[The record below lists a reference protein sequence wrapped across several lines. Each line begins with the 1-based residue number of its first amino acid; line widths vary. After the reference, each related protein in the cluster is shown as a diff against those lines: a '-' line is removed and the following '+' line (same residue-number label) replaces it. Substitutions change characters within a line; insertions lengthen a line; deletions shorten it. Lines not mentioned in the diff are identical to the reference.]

1 MPRGRALLLLGAVA
15 LIWGLTWPV
24 NKAMLQEMPPLLMLT
39 WRSVIAT
46 IVLFAMAL
54 PRGRLTLPPRED
66 MPVLLSITVLHMVGF
81 TVLAFV
87 GLSFVSTGRS
97 VVLSYTTPLWVM
109 PGAALFLKEKLSKR
123 RALGVGVGLTG
134 LVVLFNPLAL
144 DWSDRTAVLGN
155 LALLGAAFLW
165 AGSILHIR
173 GHVWRSTPFQLI
185 PWEALLA
192 TVLLAA
198 LAFVF
203 GELRW
208 VEWHLSL
215 ILLML
220 FSAVIG
226 NALSFWAIATA
237 GRGLSALTISLGL
250 LMTPLVSIVTATL
263 ALGEPLTLTL
273 ILAAGLIL
281 GGVALGTTG
290 EKSPA

>member
-1 MPRGRALLLLGAVA
+1 MA

-24 NKAMLQEMPPLLMLT
+24 NKAMLAEMPPLLMLT

-46 IVLFAMAL
+46 VVLFAMAL
-54 PRGRLTLPPRED
+54 PGGRLILPPRED
-66 MPVLLSITVLHMVGF
+66 LPVLLSITVLHMVGF

-109 PGAALFLKEKLSKR
+109 PGAALFLKEKLNAR
-123 RALGVGVGLTG
+123 RALGVGIGLTG
-134 LVVLFNPLAL
+134 LIVLFNPLAL
-144 DWSDRTAVLGN
+144 DWSDPIAVWGN
-155 LALLGAAFLW
+155 LALLGAALLW

-173 GHVWRSTPFQLI
+173 GHRWHSTPFQLI

-198 LAFVF
+198 LTLVF
-203 GELRW
+203 GQFRW

-215 ILLML
+215 VLLML

-226 NALSFWAIATA
+226 NALSFWGIAMA
-237 GRGLSALTISLGL
+237 GRGLPAVTISLGL
-250 LMTPLVSIVTATL
+250 LTTPLISIATATW

-273 ILAAGLIL
+273 ILAAALIL

-290 EKSPA
+290 EKSPP

>member
-1 MPRGRALLLLGAVA
+1 MA

-24 NKAMLQEMPPLLMLT
+24 NKAMLAEMPPLLMLT

-46 IVLFAMAL
+46 VVLFAMAL
-54 PRGRLTLPPRED
+54 PGGRLILPPRED
-66 MPVLLSITVLHMVGF
+66 LPVLLSITVLHMVGF

-109 PGAALFLKEKLSKR
+109 PGAALFLKEKLNAR
-123 RALGVGVGLTG
+123 RALGVGIGLTG
-134 LVVLFNPLAL
+134 LIVLFNPLAL
-144 DWSDRTAVLGN
+144 DWSDPIAVWGN
-155 LALLGAAFLW
+155 LALLGAALLW

-173 GHVWRSTPFQLI
+173 GHRWHSTPFQLI

-198 LAFVF
+198 LTIVF
-203 GELRW
+203 GQFRW

-215 ILLML
+215 VLLML

-226 NALSFWAIATA
+226 NALSFWGIAMA
-237 GRGLSALTISLGL
+237 GRGLPAVTISLGL
-250 LMTPLVSIVTATL
+250 LTTPLISIATATW

-273 ILAAGLIL
+273 ILAAALIL

-290 EKSPA
+290 EKSPP